1 MDEGSLGFELFHSL
15 GLSTFLIFL
24 CTDAALVD
32 RLRPMRTEHP
42 VIIQGGMGIA
52 VSGWELARAVSKTG
66 QLGIVSGTA
75 INSVLVRRL
84 QDGDVGG
91 HMRRAL
97 AAFPSQAV
105 AQKVIETYFLEGGR
119 APGQAYKRPPM
130 FALESPKLL
139 LHTTVAAS
147 FVEVW
152 LAREGHP
159 GLVGVNLL
167 EKIHTPNLACLY
179 GAMLA
184 DVDYVIMGAGIPRE
198 IPGILDLFAQNEK
211 ASLKVPVAGSD
222 DAVMYF
228 DPRHVMEGM
237 EFKPLKRPFFFPIVS
252 SAVLAMNLKKK
263 STGRVDGFIVEG
275 PLAGGHNAPPRGPMK
290 LNERGE
296 PIYGVRDEVSLADMA
311 ALELPFWMAGDYA
324 TPEKLKEVQAQGAQG
339 IQVGTLFAFSE
350 ESGIDPKLRKEAVH
364 AVLHEK
370 APEGGWIFTDPRS
383 SPTGFPFKAARIP
396 GSISEPAIYL
406 ARKRICD
413 LGYLR
418 HFYKKEDGT
427 LGQRCPAEPVADYL
441 KKGGLEE
448 DTVGR
453 KCLCNSLMADIG
465 MPQIQAGGHRE
476 MHLLTAGDDLNKIAR
491 ILKPGQ
497 ESYSAVDVI
506 SYLMTE
512 EKSQSAS
519 PTFIDKKLAHP

>member
-1 MDEGSLGFELFHSL
+1 MK
-15 GLSTFLIFL
+15 IK
-24 CTDAALVD
+24 
-32 RLRPMRTEHP
+32 HP
-42 VIIQGGMGIA
+42 IIIQGGMGIA
-52 VSGWELARAVSKTG
+52 VSGWQLARSVSQTG

-91 HMRRAL
+91 HCRRAL
-97 AAFPSQAV
+97 AAFPSASI
-105 AQKVIETYFLEGGR
+105 AQKILTDYFIEGGK
-119 APGQAYKRPPM
+119 AADKAYKRAPM
-130 FALESPKLL
+130 FSLESSIGLL
-139 LHTTVAAS
+139 QLTVASS

-152 LAREGHP
+152 LAREGHN

-167 EKIHTPNLACLY
+167 EKIHLPNLACLY

-184 DVDYVIMGAGIPRE
+184 GTDYVIMGAGIPRE
-198 IPGILDLFAQNEK
+198 IPGALDLFAKNEK
-211 ASLKVPVAGSD
+211 ATLKVPVAGSNE
-222 DAVMYF
+222 DAITSF
-228 DPRHVMEGM
+228 DPKIVMEDTPLV
-237 EFKPLKRPFFFPIVS
+237 PLKRPYFLPIVS

-263 STGRVDGFIVEG
+263 SNGRVDGFIVEG

-296 PIYGVRDEVSLADMA
+296 PIYGVRDEVSLEDMA

-324 TPEKLKEVQAQGAQG
+324 YPHKLKEVQALGAQG

-350 ESGIDPKLRKEAVH
+350 ESGVDQTLKHEAIH
-364 AVLHEK
+364 TVLHTE

-396 GSISEPAIYL
+396 GSISEPAMY
-406 ARKRICD
+406 ADRKRICD

-418 HFYKKEDGT
+418 HQYRREDGT
-427 LGQRCPAEPVADYL
+427 IGQRCPAEPVNDYI

-465 MPQIQAGGHRE
+465 MAQIQAGGRKE
-476 MHLLTAGDDLNKIAR
+476 MHLLTAGDDLNKIVR
-491 ILKPGQ
+491 VMKPGA
-497 ESYSAVDVI
+497 ETYSAKDVV
-506 SYLMTE
+506 SYLLSE
-512 EKSQSAS
+512 S
-519 PTFIDKKLAHP
+519 